1 MTKSEQ
7 KIPERWSVKKLGEL
21 GCFSKGSGITKN
33 DLISEGIPCV
43 RYAELYTKYNFV
55 IPKCVSFISEDTA
68 KTAKQVQLGDI
79 LFAGSGE
86 TKEEI
91 GKCAAYVNKTPA
103 YAGGDNIIFRPHQ
116 DNSIFLSYFLNT
128 IGRCYLNRFGQGD
141 SIVHIHA
148 ENLKKIC
155 ILLPPLSEQEK
166 IAEILSCWDDG
177 IEKLSAL
184 IEKKKIQKK
193 ALMQQLLTGK
203 TRLPGFI
210 QPWKDVKL
218 GKIGTTYTGL
228 SGKNKDDFGRGAYF
242 IPYMNIYQ
250 NNKID
255 PKQLELVDI
264 SDDENQNTAQY
275 GDIFFTTSSETPE
288 EVGFASVLLFKP
300 EQKIYLNSF
309 CFGYRLNDFN
319 TLLPDYAAYMFR
331 SNQIRK
337 TMFKLAQ
344 GATRFNLS
352 KNTLMKERILLPS
365 DIAEQKA
372 IAEILSK
379 ADEEIE
385 LLNKKLEAFKQE
397 KKALMQQLLTGKIRV
412 KVN

>member
-1 MTKSEQ
+1 MTKIKQ
-7 KIPERWSVKKLGEL
+7 KIPEGWSVKKLGEL

-155 ILLPPLSEQEK
+155 ILLPPLPEQEK

-203 TRLPGFI
+203 HRLKGFSS
-210 QPWKDVKL
+210 PWHEVRLGGVCKTFSGGTPSAENQTYYGGNIPFIRSGEIHLDRTDLFITNKALENTSAKL
-218 GKIGTTYTGL
+218 VSKGDLLYALYGAT
-228 SGKNKDDFGRGAYF
+228 SG
-242 IPYMNIYQ
+242 
-250 NNKID
+250 
-255 PKQLELVDI
+255 EVDI
-264 SDDENQNTAQY
+264 SKIDGAINQAILCIRSQHMDLY
-275 GDIFFTTSSETPE
+275 FLCC
-288 EVGFASVLLFKP
+288 LLQNKK
-300 EQKIYLNSF
+300 EKILRTYL
-309 CFGYRLNDFN
+309 
-319 TLLPDYAAYMFR
+319 
-331 SNQIRK
+331 
-337 TMFKLAQ
+337 Q
-344 GATRFNLS
+344 GGQGNLS
-352 KNTLMKERILLPS
+352 AEIIKSLMIPEPDL
-365 DIAEQKA
+365 AEQKA
-372 IAEILSK
+372 IAKILSK